1 MRTYALFS
9 VAALSLLAACTGSR
23 ADDAASASPSPLASP
38 APLRACETRE
48 LTIDG
53 ADVVVQANVDRTLG
67 AIVVAHAD
75 DDTIRTHALAD
86 AAKLFGEPHPDT
98 RTTQRQSKWGLIQIT
113 DPCGRPV
120 SPPPIKTSEP

>member
-75 DDTIRTHALAD
+75 DDAARTHALAD

-98 RTTQRQSKWGLIQIT
+98 RTTERPSKWGLVAVT
-113 DPCGRPV
+113 DMCGRTVTP
-120 SPPPIKTSEP
+120 SSSATP